1 MSVRLVLLAAVA
13 LVVAIRLFLNWRKLN
28 STPGP
33 FLASISDLW
42 RAYYQYNGLLRGK
55 LLQLHKKHG
64 PIVRY
69 GVNSISISDPS
80 AISII
85 YGSRAG
91 FVTVTFISLTSKYW
105 GLT

>member
-1 MSVRLVLLAAVA
+1 MSVQVVLLAVGAVVA
-13 LVVAIRLFLNWRKLN
+13 LRLFLNWRKLS

-42 RAYYQYNGLLRGK
+42 RAYYQYNGLLRGE
-55 LLQLHKKHG
+55 LLRLHKEHG

-69 GVNSISISDPS
+69 GVNSISISDPR

-91 FVTVTFISLTSKYW
+91 FVTVVFIDPM
-105 GLT
+105 